1 MATVERFKADILSI
15 SPTSEQIEELREKME
30 LRYWWEHGNKKNKN
44 KKKPKN
50 KQVDIYTCKN
60 RLYLHQ
66 EAGQEILLPATYNK
80 FDLKNQNIK
89 SHTKSFTY
97 SYFAVC

>member
-30 LRYWWEHGNKKNKN
+30 LRYWWEHG
-44 KKKPKN
+44 KKKK
-50 KQVDIYTCKN
+50 KTQEYTIDIYTCKN

>member
-1 MATVERFKADILSI
+1 
-15 SPTSEQIEELREKME
+15 ME

-80 FDLKNQNIK
+80 FDLKIK
-89 SHTKSFTY
+89 TLSLTLKVLPTVTLLS
-97 SYFAVC
+97 AKE

>member
-1 MATVERFKADILSI
+1 
-15 SPTSEQIEELREKME
+15 ME
-30 LRYWWEHGNKKNKN
+30 LRYWWEHG
-44 KKKPKN
+44 KKKK
-50 KQVDIYTCKN
+50 KTQEYTIDIYTCKN

-66 EAGQEILLPATYNK
+66 EAGQEILLPATCNK